1 MPFAGVQEGDAMFGL
16 VVRFT
21 LKDGAAADFDRLVE
35 VTVPEIHRYEPGT
48 LVYAVH
54 QVEGEPN
61 TRVFYELYRD
71 RAAFDDHERQDHTR
85 RFLSERERYL
95 SGPPQVD
102 FLALQT
108 AAGAVE
114 AR

>member
-1 MPFAGVQEGDAMFGL
+1 MFGL

-21 LKDGAAADFDRLVE
+21 VKDGAAADFDRLVE
-35 VTVPEIHRYEPGT
+35 MTVPEIHKHEPGT
-48 LVYAVH
+48 LVYAAH
-54 QVEGEPN
+54 EVEGEPN
-61 TRVFYELYRD
+61 SRIFYELYRD
-71 RAAFDDHERQDHTR
+71 RAAFDEHEHQDHTR
-85 RFLSERERYL
+85 RFLSEREHYL

-108 AAGAVE
+108 AAGAVA

>member
-1 MPFAGVQEGDAMFGL
+1 MFGL
-16 VVRFT
+16 VVRFSV
-21 LKDGAAADFDRLVE
+21 KDGATADFDRLVE
-35 VTVPEIHRYEPGT
+35 MTVPEIHRHEPGT

-54 QVEGEPN
+54 EVEGEPN
-61 TRVFYELYRD
+61 TRIFYELYRD
-71 RAAFDDHERQDHTR
+71 RAAFDEHEHQEHTR

>member
-1 MPFAGVQEGDAMFGL
+1 MFGL
-16 VVRFT
+16 VVRFQ
-21 LKDGAAADFDRLVE
+21 LQDGATADFDRLAKM
-35 VTVPEIHRYEPGT
+35 TVSEIQQHEPGT

-54 QVEGEPN
+54 EVEAEPN
-61 TRVFYELYRD
+61 SRVFYELYRD
-71 RAAFDDHERQDHTR
+71 RAAFDEHERQVHTR
-85 RFLSERERYL
+85 RFLTERERYL

>member
-1 MPFAGVQEGDAMFGL
+1 
-16 VVRFT
+16 
-21 LKDGAAADFDRLVE
+21 
-35 VTVPEIHRYEPGT
+35 VPEIHRREPGT

-54 QVEGEPN
+54 EVEGEPN
-61 TRVFYELYRD
+61 ARIFYELYRD
-71 RAAFDDHERQDHTR
+71 RAAFDEHERQEHTR
-85 RFLSERERYL
+85 RFLTERERYL
-95 SGPPQVD
+95 SGPAQVD

>member
-1 MPFAGVQEGDAMFGL
+1 MFGL

-21 LKDGAAADFDRLVE
+21 LNDGAAADFDRLVE
-35 VTVPEIHRYEPGT
+35 ATVPEIHRHEPGT

-61 TRVFYELYRD
+61 VRVFYELYRD
-71 RAAFDDHERQDHTR
+71 RAAFDEHERQEHTR

-95 SGPPQVD
+95 SGAPQVD
-102 FLALQT
+102 FLDLQ
-108 AAGAVE
+108 AVAGAVE

>member
-1 MPFAGVQEGDAMFGL
+1 MFGL

-21 LKDGAAADFDRLVE
+21 VKDGAAADFDQLVE
-35 VTVPEIHRYEPGT
+35 KTVPEIHRHEPGT

-54 QVEGEPN
+54 EVEGEPN

-71 RAAFDDHERQDHTR
+71 RAAFDAHERQEHTR
-85 RFLSERERYL
+85 RFLAERERYL

-102 FLALQT
+102 FLALQA

>member
-1 MPFAGVQEGDAMFGL
+1 MFGL
-16 VVRFT
+16 VVRFN

-35 VTVPEIHRYEPGT
+35 MIVPEIHRREPGT

-54 QVEGEPN
+54 EVEGEPGI
-61 TRVFYELYRD
+61 RVFYELYRD
-71 RAAFDDHERQDHTR
+71 RAAFDEHERQEHTR
-85 RFLSERERYL
+85 RFLAERERYL

>member
-1 MPFAGVQEGDAMFGL
+1 
-16 VVRFT
+16 
-21 LKDGAAADFDRLVE
+21 
-35 VTVPEIHRYEPGT
+35 

-61 TRVFYELYRD
+61 ARIFYELYRD
-71 RAAFDDHERQDHTR
+71 RAAFDEHERQEHTR
-85 RFLSERERYL
+85 RFLAGQERYL

-114 AR
+114 AQ

>member
-1 MPFAGVQEGDAMFGL
+1 MFGL
-16 VVRFT
+16 VVRFR
-21 LKDGAAADFDRLVE
+21 LKDGAADDFDRLAE
-35 VTVPEIHRYEPGT
+35 MTVPEIHRREPGT

-54 QVEGEPN
+54 EVEGEPN
-61 TRVFYELYRD
+61 VRVFYELYRD
-71 RAAFDDHERQDHTR
+71 RAAFDEHERQEHTR
-85 RFLSERERYL
+85 RFLAERERYL
-95 SGPPQVD
+95 SEPPQVD

>member
-1 MPFAGVQEGDAMFGL
+1 MYGL
-16 VVRFT
+16 VVRFQ
-21 LKDGAAADFDRLVE
+21 LRDGAATDFDRLVE
-35 VTVPEIHRYEPGT
+35 KTVPQIHRHEPGT
-48 LVYAVH
+48 LLYAVH
-54 QVEGEPN
+54 EVEGEPN
-61 TRVFYELYRD
+61 VRIFYELYRD
-71 RAAFDDHERQDHTR
+71 RAAFDEHERQEHTR
-85 RFLSERERYL
+85 RFLTERERYL

>member
-1 MPFAGVQEGDAMFGL
+1 MFGL

-21 LKDGAAADFDRLVE
+21 LKDGATADFDRLVE
-35 VTVPEIHRYEPGT
+35 MTVPEIHRHEPAT

-54 QVEGEPN
+54 EVEGEPN
-61 TRVFYELYRD
+61 MRVFYELYRD
-71 RAAFDDHERQDHTR
+71 RSAFDEHERQEHTR

-102 FLALQT
+102 FLALQA

-114 AR
+114 AQ

>member
-1 MPFAGVQEGDAMFGL
+1 MFGL

-21 LKDGAAADFDRLVE
+21 LSDGAAADFDRLVE
-35 VTVPEIHRYEPGT
+35 KTVPEIHRHEPGT

-54 QVEGEPN
+54 QVEGEPSA
-61 TRVFYELYRD
+61 RIFYELYRD
-71 RAAFDDHERQDHTR
+71 RAAFEEHERQEHTR
-85 RFLSERERYL
+85 RFLTERERYL

>member
-1 MPFAGVQEGDAMFGL
+1 MFGL

-21 LKDGAAADFDRLVE
+21 LKDGATADFDRLME
-35 VTVPEIHRYEPGT
+35 MTVPEIHRREPGT

-54 QVEGEPN
+54 RVEGEPN

-71 RAAFDDHERQDHTR
+71 RAAFDEHERQEHTR
-85 RFLSERERYL
+85 RFLTERERYL

-114 AR
+114 AQ